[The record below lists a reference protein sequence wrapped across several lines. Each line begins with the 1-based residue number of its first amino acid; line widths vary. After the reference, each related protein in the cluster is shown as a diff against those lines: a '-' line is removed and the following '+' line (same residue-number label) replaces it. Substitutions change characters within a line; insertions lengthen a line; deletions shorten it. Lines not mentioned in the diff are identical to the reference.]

1 MKKEK
6 TKFFTLIL
14 TALLLTSCGSTA
26 QTPDVTGTT
35 DGGSDTVSSAPDET
49 DSPLPE
55 RDYGGYEFRM
65 FIRGDDAF
73 IPDMWAE
80 DLDGETMNDA
90 IFERNRRVSETYG
103 VNFRMFSVSGDDE
116 GKEAMNTIMA
126 GDDSY
131 DILVCHARRLSQY
144 SHNDLLLE
152 WNENLPYIDLDGEW
166 WNQDA
171 RDNLS
176 IAGKLYTCAGD
187 ISYMNLGAADCMFYN
202 KRILADIG
210 AADIYDTVRDGG
222 WTLDVFS
229 ELVKKGATDLN
240 GDAKISEEDDRLGY
254 VTTEWIGPIQVLY
267 SGGQRI
273 WKKDDAGKV
282 YLSLNTERTVDI
294 FDKFFKM
301 TDSDSAYIIPDW
313 RSERLVE
320 FFTTGRSLFVDMNVK
335 NVALFRG
342 MNDDFGILPWPKFD
356 AAEEKY
362 RANVDA
368 GCNMVAVPV
377 TNPDPERTSI
387 IIEAL
392 CRDGSK
398 NVMPLYYETVLQ
410 SKYTRDD
417 DSVQMLDIIRDGRVF
432 DLGYYYWDVM
442 SLFNS
447 TGRDLSLDADHNFP
461 RYYAEK
467 ESMAKAKID
476 EVNEHFFEGR

>member
-14 TALLLTSCGSTA
+14 TALLLTSCGGAA

-49 DSPLPE
+49 ESSLPE

-103 VNFRMFSVSGDDE
+103 VNFKMFSVSGDDE

-210 AADIYDTVRDGG
+210 AADIYDTVRDGN

-229 ELVKKGATDLN
+229 ELVKKGASDLN
-240 GDAKISEEDDRLGY
+240 GDGKWGDEDRYGLSGY
-254 VTTEWIGPIQVLY
+254 SNHIDNTLMCGFGSILSIG
-267 SGGQRI
+267 
-273 WKKDDAGKV
+273 KDKDDIP
-282 YLSLNTERTVDI
+282 Y
-294 FDKFFKM
+294 FDLDNETSIAKM
-301 TDSDSAYIIPDW
+301 TKLAGIVGGDDGFAYKGKDWGGSFTNGNALFMCDSVFAAVSMRDSEVEFGIIPTPKWDEEQENYINNGGSPFFMTVPIT
-313 RSERLVE
+313 SEDLDR
-320 FFTTGRSLFVDMNVK
+320 TGAIM
-335 NVALFRG
+335 
-342 MNDDFGILPWPKFD
+342 
-356 AAEEKY
+356 
-362 RANVDA
+362 
-368 GCNMVAVPV
+368 
-377 TNPDPERTSI
+377 
-387 IIEAL
+387 EAL
-392 CRDGSK
+392 AYDSMGLIDKAMYDIVLKGKSARDEESA
-398 NVMPLYYETVLQ
+398 
-410 SKYTRDD
+410 D
-417 DSVQMLDIIRDGRVF
+417 MLDIIF
-432 DLGYYYWDVM
+432 STLQYYHP
-442 SLFNS
+442 LANS
-447 TGRDLSLDADHNFP
+447 YLNAPLADQYIWVGKTDFAS
-461 RYYAEK
+461 YFASVK
-467 ESMAKAKID
+467 DKIQSD
-476 EVNEHFFEGR
+476 IDTAMKTYRENVK